1 MTAATLT
8 SLAAA
13 FVASASTC
21 HTPKQFRK
29 LLDTLQ
35 TVLPYRGLLCGWG
48 NLSTSTVAFFINH
61 GYPTQFLRWYLT
73 RGMPWKDP
81 AFLEWLRTGQPLVWV
96 DYTSAELLEHA
107 MMFHVQYAII
117 GGLARGD
124 TWAGFAL
131 NMETEE
137 SARKHLEQFQMI
149 IRALSEALMRA
160 YPRPLL
166 SERQTS
172 ILERRAMGE
181 ITKQIAAGEGI
192 SERTVR
198 KHLQH
203 IKTKLYTD
211 DLVNAVVIADKIGMI
226 GRTSKGWLWQ

>member
-117 GGLARGD
+117 GGLVRGD
-124 TWAGFAL
+124 TWAGFSL

-137 SARKHLEQFQMI
+137 RARQHLEQFQVI
-149 IRALSEALMRA
+149 IRPLSQALMRA

-166 SERQTS
+166 SSREIS
-172 ILERRAMGE
+172 ILERRALGE
-181 ITKQIAAGEGI
+181 LVKQIAAAEGI
-192 SERTVR
+192 TDRTVR
-198 KHLQH
+198 MHLERA
-203 IKTKLYTD
+203 KKKLYTD

-226 GRTSKGWLWQ
+226 GRTPKGLLWQ

>member
-1 MTAATLT
+1 MTAATPT
-8 SLAAA
+8 SPAAA
-13 FVASASTC
+13 FVASASKC
-21 HTPKQFRK
+21 HTPKQFRN
-29 LLDTLQ
+29 LLDKLQ

-61 GYPTQFLRWYLT
+61 GYPSKFLRWYLT

-81 AFLEWLRTGQPLVWV
+81 AFLEWLRTGQPLVWI
-96 DYTSAELLEHA
+96 DYTSAELLEQA

-124 TWAGFAL
+124 RWAGFAL

-149 IRALSEALMRA
+149 IQALSEALMRA

-166 SERQTS
+166 SSRETS
-172 ILERRAMGE
+172 ILERRALGE
-181 ITKQIAAGEGI
+181 LPKQIAETEGI
-192 SERTVR
+192 SDRTVR
-198 KHLQH
+198 MHLQRA
-203 IKTKLYTD
+203 KKKLYTD

-226 GRTSKGWLWQ
+226 GRTSKRWLWE

>member
-61 GYPTQFLRWYLT
+61 GYPNQFLRWYLT

-124 TWAGFAL
+124 SWAGFAL
-131 NMETEE
+131 NMGTEE
-137 SARKHLEQFQMI
+137 SARKQLEQFQMV

-166 SERQTS
+166 SSRETS
-172 ILERRAMGE
+172 ILERRALGE
-181 ITKQIAAGEGI
+181 PPKQIALTEGI
-192 SERTVR
+192 TDRTVR
-198 KHLQH
+198 MHLQRA
-203 IKTKLYTD
+203 KKKLYTD

-226 GRTSKGWLWQ
+226 GRTTKGWLWQ